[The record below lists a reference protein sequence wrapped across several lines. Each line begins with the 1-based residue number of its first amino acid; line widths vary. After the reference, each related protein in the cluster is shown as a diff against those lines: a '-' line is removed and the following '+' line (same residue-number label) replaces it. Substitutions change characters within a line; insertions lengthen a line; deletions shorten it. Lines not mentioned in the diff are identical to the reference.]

1 MVEESVKHKSCL
13 FPVAHLL
20 ESGMGLGFILV
31 NTSAAS
37 ELAVARFHKLRR
49 VIYVVLWLL
58 SLLVGFWASLASRM
72 WPSFAAT

>member
-1 MVEESVKHKSCL
+1 
-13 FPVAHLL
+13 
-20 ESGMGLGFILV
+20 MGLGFILV

-37 ELAVARFHKLRR
+37 ELAVARFHKLQR
-49 VIYVVLWLL
+49 VIYVLLWLL